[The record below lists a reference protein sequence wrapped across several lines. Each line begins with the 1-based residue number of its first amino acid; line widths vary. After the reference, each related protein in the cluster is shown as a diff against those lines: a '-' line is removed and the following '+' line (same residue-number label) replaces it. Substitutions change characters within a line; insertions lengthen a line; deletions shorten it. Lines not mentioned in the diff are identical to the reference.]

1 MGKFPQDIVDRVRD
15 AADILD
21 VVSQYVDLKQR
32 GANYFGLCPFH
43 GEKTP
48 SFSVAP
54 AKQIYHCFG
63 CSSGGNVFSF
73 LMEYQKITFPEAIKT
88 LADRYSIPIQFE
100 EGDSGSELYSSL
112 YELHTI
118 AVKLFQDNLFSQ
130 RGKRALTYLTDR
142 GLTEDI
148 LKQFKDGYTKDSWDL

>member
-1 MGKFPQDIVDRVRD
+1 MGKISQDIVGRVRD

-63 CSSGGNVFSF
+63 CSSGGNVF
-73 LMEYQKITFPEAIKT
+73 
-88 LADRYSIPIQFE
+88 
-100 EGDSGSELYSSL
+100 
-112 YELHTI
+112 
-118 AVKLFQDNLFSQ
+118 
-130 RGKRALTYLTDR
+130 
-142 GLTEDI
+142 
-148 LKQFKDGYTKDSWDL
+148 

>member
-1 MGKFPQDIVDRVRD
+1 MGKIPQDIVDRVRD

-88 LADRYSIPIQFE
+88 LADRYSIPIQF
-100 EGDSGSELYSSL
+100 
-112 YELHTI
+112 
-118 AVKLFQDNLFSQ
+118 
-130 RGKRALTYLTDR
+130 
-142 GLTEDI
+142 
-148 LKQFKDGYTKDSWDL
+148 